1 MLLLCEISSS
11 SSSSSTLLTI
21 RLFGIQISFAIEGFT
36 SGEKKGGF

>member
-1 MLLLCEISSS
+1 MLLLCEI